1 MEIQNMEKLERKER
15 EFRFRRTEIL
25 EGAEKIFGLKGF
37 HETTMAEI
45 AQSAGFATG
54 SLYQFFE
61 GKEDLY
67 ATMMTEKLSLMFAE
81 IEAAVGRGRD
91 TPGKLRALVWSHFK
105 FVEENMG
112 FYRLLI
118 RGEGISYSDGHSTLR
133 DQIIRYFLDHV
144 DFIDKLVREGV
155 KRNYFKNTNTKAMTY
170 SLMGIMSFFKF
181 MYVMKPEGSLLK
193 KVPVVLDTFLKGV
206 GRDDAS

>member
-1 MEIQNMEKLERKER
+1 MEKLKRKER
-15 EFRFRRTEIL
+15 EFRFRRAEIL
-25 EGAEKIFGLKGF
+25 DEAEKIFALKGF

-45 AQSAGFATG
+45 ARSAGFATG

-91 TPGKLRALVWSHFK
+91 TMGKLRALVSSHFK
-105 FVEENMG
+105 FVEENMD
-112 FYRLLI
+112 FYRLLM
-118 RGEGISYSDGHSTLR
+118 RGEGITYSSGHSNLR
-133 DQIIRYFLDHV
+133 DQIITYFLDHV
-144 DFIDKLVREGV
+144 DFIDRLIREGV
-155 KRNYFKNTNTKAMTY
+155 KQNLFKSTNTRSMAY

-181 MYVMKPEGSLLK
+181 MAVMKPEGSLMK
-193 KVPVVLDTFLKGV
+193 KVSIVLDTFLKGV
-206 GRDDAS
+206 GRGGTS

>member
-1 MEIQNMEKLERKER
+1 MEKLKRKER
-15 EFRFRRTEIL
+15 EFRFRRAEIL

-61 GKEDLY
+61 GKDDLY
-67 ATMMTEKLSLMFAE
+67 ASMMTEKLGMMFTE
-81 IEAAVGRGRD
+81 IETAVGRGRD
-91 TPGKLRALVWSHFK
+91 TPGKLKALVSSHFK

-118 RGEGISYSDGHSTLR
+118 RGEGISYSGGNYSLR
-133 DQIIRYFLDHV
+133 DKIIGYFLDHV
-144 DFIDKLVREGV
+144 DFIDKLIREGV
-155 KRNYFKNTNTKAMTY
+155 KRNYFKNTNTKAMAY

-193 KVPVVLDTFLKGV
+193 KVPMVLDTFLKGV
-206 GRDDAS
+206 GRDGAF

>member
-1 MEIQNMEKLERKER
+1 MEKLKRKER

-25 EGAEKIFGLKGF
+25 EEAEKIFALKGF

-45 AQSAGFATG
+45 ARSAGFATG

-67 ATMMTEKLSLMFAE
+67 ATMMTEKLSLMFTE
-81 IEAAVGRGRD
+81 IEAAVSRGRD
-91 TPGKLRALVWSHFK
+91 TPGKLRALVSSHFK
-105 FVEENMG
+105 FVEENMD
-112 FYRLLI
+112 FYRLLV
-118 RGEGISYSDGHSTLR
+118 RGEGISYSDGHSSLK

-144 DFIDKLVREGV
+144 DFIDKLIREGV
-155 KRNYFKNTNTKAMTY
+155 KQKLFKNTNTRAMAY

-181 MYVMKPEGSLLK
+181 MSVMKPEGSLMK
-193 KVPVVLDTFLKGV
+193 KVPIVLDMFLKGV
-206 GRDDAS
+206 GRDGAS